1 MPAENSKKIKC
12 NKAECEMA
20 QAFRIVSL
28 GRFFRSAKFPA
39 YVWIQNRFGSALE
52 FGRYTAG
59 STFKRHKGT
68 AEVVPA

>member
-1 MPAENSKKIKC
+1 
-12 NKAECEMA
+12 MA